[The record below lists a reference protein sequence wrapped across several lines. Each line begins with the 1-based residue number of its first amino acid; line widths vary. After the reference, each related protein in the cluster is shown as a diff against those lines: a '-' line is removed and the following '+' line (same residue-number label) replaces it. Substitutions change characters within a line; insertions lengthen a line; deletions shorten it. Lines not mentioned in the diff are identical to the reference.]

1 MLREIISTEW
11 YTILFVLC
19 LSILAMAKY
28 IFSSRFNDFLWLVG
42 KSKYLKI
49 YAREQKFIDQFDA
62 FLFLNLVISLS
73 IFFFLG
79 HSTFVGGISFNI
91 GLFIKIL
98 LGIGAIIL
106 IKVLLERLIGSLF
119 GIDALIDSYLFQK
132 TSYKNFS
139 GLLLLPINILLVFTI
154 PLSIN
159 LFYVIIGFLFI
170 INLMGFITSIKTHQK
185 TILNNIFYFIL
196 YLCAL
201 EIAPYVILYKLFINS

>member
-119 GIDALIDSYLFQK
+119 GIDTLIDSYLFQK

-159 LFYVIIGFLFI
+159 LFYVIIGLLFI

-201 EIAPYVILYKLFINS
+201 EIAPYIILYKLFINS

>member
-119 GIDALIDSYLFQK
+119 GIDTLIDSYLFQK